1 MASKT
6 TPSLNEAIKRRSK
19 RSTARINSRYTET
32 PSPSSRKLKST
43 PLNSTAKN
51 SNKKNTIT
59 SEKKSSSSSGDIDS
73 RTSLLKE
80 IKHLETRLENQISK
94 TNLLEE
100 ELDKLK
106 QENLSLK
113 TELKLQLDNIKL
125 TINNDNN
132 NNNNNKSD
140 VLNSMSNS
148 GSIKTPTT
156 NNSNI
161 PNSTIT
167 ETEQSPTQN
176 ISNVDF
182 NVVRDITATDQSI
195 SQTGGKKVFKN
206 GCTNTMHTPKQ
217 SNYSNTVS
225 GNAAYTS
232 QPSVKHKTNHQ
243 RKRNLFII
251 GDRHIKRIERDLIV
265 HHLSDKNISLKCRNF
280 DGADVRRIQ
289 HHLLPSLHED
299 QVDSIIIHGGTNDF
313 SSNKLHI
320 TRPHDLAK
328 KLIDIG
334 NVCKSF
340 GVKKIAVSSILPRK
354 DQECQKRIDETHN
367 YLKDICG
374 FYGFSFIDNSSITEN
389 YLHHDEIHLNKV
401 GSFLL
406 GQNFVGHFNK
416 SI

>member
-6 TPSLNEAIKRRSK
+6 TPLLNEAIKRRSK
-19 RSTARINSRYTET
+19 RSTAGINSRYTET
-32 PSPSSRKLKST
+32 PSPSSLKLKFA

-59 SEKKSSSSSGDIDS
+59 SEKKSSSSSGNIDS

-80 IKHLETRLENQISK
+80 IKHLETRLENPISK

-100 ELDKLK
+100 ELDKIK

-113 TELKLQLDNIKL
+113 TELKLQLDKIKL

-148 GSIKTPTT
+148 VSIKTQTT

-167 ETEQSPTQN
+167 ETEQSQN

-182 NVVRDITATDQSI
+182 NVVRDITATDQST
-195 SQTGGKKVFKN
+195 SQAVGKKVFKN

-243 RKRNLFII
+243 RKRNWFII
-251 GDRHIKRIERDLIV
+251 GDSHIKRIERDLIF
-265 HHLSDKNISLKCRNF
+265 HHLSDKNISLKCKNF

-289 HHLLPSLHED
+289 HHRLPSLHED

-320 TRPHDLAK
+320 T
-328 KLIDIG
+328 
-334 NVCKSF
+334 
-340 GVKKIAVSSILPRK
+340 
-354 DQECQKRIDETHN
+354 
-367 YLKDICG
+367 
-374 FYGFSFIDNSSITEN
+374 
-389 YLHHDEIHLNKV
+389 
-401 GSFLL
+401 
-406 GQNFVGHFNK
+406 
-416 SI
+416 

>member
-19 RSTARINSRYTET
+19 RSTAGINSRYTET
-32 PSPSSRKLKST
+32 PSPSSRKLKYT

-59 SEKKSSSSSGDIDS
+59 SEKKSSSFSGDIDS
-73 RTSLLKE
+73 LTSLLKE

-106 QENLSLK
+106 QENISLK
-113 TELKLQLDNIKL
+113 TELKLQLNNIKL

-148 GSIKTPTT
+148 GSIKTQTT
-156 NNSNI
+156 NI

-167 ETEQSPTQN
+167 EAEQSPTQN

-182 NVVRDITATDQSI
+182 NVVRDITATDQST

-206 GCTNTMHTPKQ
+206 GCTNTMHTLKQ

-225 GNAAYTS
+225 GNAAYTP
-232 QPSVKHKTNHQ
+232 Q
-243 RKRNLFII
+243 
-251 GDRHIKRIERDLIV
+251 
-265 HHLSDKNISLKCRNF
+265 
-280 DGADVRRIQ
+280 
-289 HHLLPSLHED
+289 
-299 QVDSIIIHGGTNDF
+299 
-313 SSNKLHI
+313 
-320 TRPHDLAK
+320 
-328 KLIDIG
+328 
-334 NVCKSF
+334 
-340 GVKKIAVSSILPRK
+340 
-354 DQECQKRIDETHN
+354 
-367 YLKDICG
+367 
-374 FYGFSFIDNSSITEN
+374 
-389 YLHHDEIHLNKV
+389 
-401 GSFLL
+401 
-406 GQNFVGHFNK
+406 
-416 SI
+416 

>member
-19 RSTARINSRYTET
+19 RSTAGINSRYTET
-32 PSPSSRKLKST
+32 PSPSTRKLKST

-59 SEKKSSSSSGDIDS
+59 SEKKSSSFSGDIDS
-73 RTSLLKE
+73 HTSLLKE
-80 IKHLETRLENQISK
+80 IKHFETRLENQISK

-106 QENLSLK
+106 QENLSIK
-113 TELKLQLDNIKL
+113 TELTLQLDNIKL
-125 TINNDNN
+125 TINND
-132 NNNNNKSD
+132 NNNNKSD

-148 GSIKTPTT
+148 GSIKTQTT

-167 ETEQSPTQN
+167 KAEQSPTQN
-176 ISNVDF
+176 ISNIDF
-182 NVVRDITATDQSI
+182 NVVRDITATDQST

-206 GCTNTMHTPKQ
+206 GCTNTMHTPRQ

-251 GDRHIKRIERDLIV
+251 GDSHIKRIKRDLIV
-265 HHLSDKNISLKCRNF
+265 HHLSDKNISLKCKNF

-328 KLIDIG
+328 KLNDIG

-340 GVKKIAVSSILPRK
+340 GVKKIAISSILPRK
-354 DQECQKRIDETHN
+354 DQECQKRIDETNN
-367 YLKDICG
+367 YLKELCG

-389 YLHHDEIHLNKV
+389 YLHHDEIHLKKV